1 MVTNK
6 STVVWR
12 GLYSNQQRHLL
23 DLVSTLPK
31 LCCELTRRSQVKVH
45 NILTIVMT
53 NIVVDKSTDQNRF
66 VKLNMADEF
75 FEILV
80 GITVQFYFFKFQ
92 GHWLLVKS
100 GTIYYH
106 ILYSLS
112 TSSS

>member
-1 MVTNK
+1 
-6 STVVWR
+6 
-12 GLYSNQQRHLL
+12 
-23 DLVSTLPK
+23 
-31 LCCELTRRSQVKVH
+31 
-45 NILTIVMT
+45 MT

-75 FEILV
+75 VEILV
-80 GITVQFYFFKFQ
+80 GITVQFYFLKFQ

-112 TSSS
+112 TSSSQCHFDLSFGDLYLHVGVGVTSKTIRDSNYGFLFLQ

>member
-1 MVTNK
+1 
-6 STVVWR
+6 
-12 GLYSNQQRHLL
+12 
-23 DLVSTLPK
+23 
-31 LCCELTRRSQVKVH
+31 
-45 NILTIVMT
+45 MT

-75 FEILV
+75 VETLV
-80 GITVQFYFFKFQ
+80 GKTVEFYFFKFQ